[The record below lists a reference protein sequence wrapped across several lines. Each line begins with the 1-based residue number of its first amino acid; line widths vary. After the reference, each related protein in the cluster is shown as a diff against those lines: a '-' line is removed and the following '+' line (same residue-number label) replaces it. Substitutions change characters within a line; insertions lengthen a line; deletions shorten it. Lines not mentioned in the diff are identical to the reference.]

1 MDEILYY
8 IRGEAKKQNK
18 KIYTKQSTLT
28 HYTPSSRDLATYAL
42 NIEGEENNL
51 NIYMLNPTQNLTPNA
66 GNQEYVNRLENERQR
81 EIEQMRRRLNDVN
94 R

>member
-1 MDEILYY
+1 
-8 IRGEAKKQNK
+8 
-18 KIYTKQSTLT
+18 
-28 HYTPSSRDLATYAL
+28 
-42 NIEGEENNL
+42 
-51 NIYMLNPTQNLTPNA
+51 MLNPTQNLTPNA